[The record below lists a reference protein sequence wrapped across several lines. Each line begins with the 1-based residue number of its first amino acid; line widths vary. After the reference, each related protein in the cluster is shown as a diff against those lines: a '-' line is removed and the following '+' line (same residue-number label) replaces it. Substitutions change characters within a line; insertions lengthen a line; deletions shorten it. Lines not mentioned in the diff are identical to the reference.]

1 MCPGGATRVESF
13 KVRESGLFIGG
24 TLLATLTHCAFWSAC
39 TLEVVR
45 LDTTAQC
52 ARSFHRCSRMSC
64 RRVTQ
69 SWKSR
74 ECAYWHADCCDGAWR
89 KLQDY
94 AGKASDRGSS
104 QPSRSSPSVPHAHT
118 HEHARALVCE
128 TAFSHFLPTYLLP
141 PSPLGFCRRLSLAPA
156 DPSFSRPRLAEF

>member
-1 MCPGGATRVESF
+1 MPRRRHPGRVFQSERKWAVYWWYSF
-13 KVRESGLFIGG
+13 SNPH
-24 TLLATLTHCAFWSAC
+24 TLCVLVVC

-52 ARSFHRCSRMSC
+52 ERSFHRCSRMSC

-94 AGKASDRGSS
+94 TGKASDRGSS

-118 HEHARALVCE
+118 HEHARALVWE